1 MVFLCHSMRSQQMNI
16 QSSSSSSSS
25 GKRGDIWYY
34 NIVTPCKGA
43 NIWWYNI
50 LTPEKGLIFYGIIF
64 SPHGRSK
71 CLILWPARGAGGSCY
86 VFCPSLRQRWSTL
99 LVLLFFHVNLLCMYK
114 RFEIINHLHS
124 HGWHNLLSWSP
135 QHNWAQIYVHPLTFT
150 RLTNQI

>member
-1 MVFLCHSMRSQQMNI
+1 MHFGHCQWIQPERVTKQNFQINEGLCTYQSLSQLVLCYWINCSGWKFSDSSKFQQRLVIENHQIDIQM
-16 QSSSSSSSS
+16 
-25 GKRGDIWYY
+25 
-34 NIVTPCKGA
+34 
-43 NIWWYNI
+43 
-50 LTPEKGLIFYGIIF
+50 
-64 SPHGRSK
+64 
-71 CLILWPARGAGGSCY
+71 ILWPARGAGGSCY

-135 QHNWAQIYVHPLTFT
+135 QHNWAQIYVQPLTFT